1 MLDFLFLPAFFLS
14 DAFLPFSVSGWR
26 LGAVELARLLL
37 PQAFGFA
44 ALILAFLT
52 HQYGIL
58 LKERSLMKAELDLT
72 I

>member
-1 MLDFLFLPAFFLS
+1 M
-14 DAFLPFSVSGWR
+14 
-26 LGAVELARLLL
+26 VEAARIVF

-52 HQYGIL
+52 HQYGHL
-58 LKERSLMKAELDLT
+58 FQERARMRRELELT

>member
-1 MLDFLFLPAFFLS
+1 MIF
-14 DAFLPFSVSGWR
+14 
-26 LGAVELARLLL
+26 

-52 HQYGIL
+52 HQYGQL
-58 LKERSLMKAELDLT
+58 FKERSRLKNELELT